1 MASADSLLPCTT
13 MASAG
18 SLVLCTTIAS
28 ADSLV
33 GAETIRSTMRE
44 PAAEDKYFY
53 EYGVPVYTSITVQG
67 IDKTSCIIKL

>member
-1 MASADSLLPCTT
+1 MGSADSLLLCSTI
-13 MASAG
+13 AFAG

-44 PAAEDKYFY
+44 PAADLNIFMSMEFLSTPPSQFKALIK
-53 EYGVPVYTSITVQG
+53 PVA
-67 IDKTSCIIKL
+67 